1 MLSDFTLISAVGAI
15 FAAMKRTLI
24 LSLALLAAA
33 CGQSAQEHFAQ
44 AKQDFAANRYSS
56 ARLHLVSGL
65 AAEPGNREMQLL
77 QVRTLIAMGD
87 GEGAGAGLDKL
98 AREGPR
104 STELRQL
111 SAEAALL
118 RNAADEVPAL
128 LGTDAS
134 AEAERLRAIAAIQQ
148 GKPDLAR
155 AAFERAMLRAPDPR
169 VLTDYGRFL
178 LVSGEGE
185 KARKLLAQAVSAA
198 PDSFDTLM
206 LRGQIASIDGD
217 LAGALDTFARASKH
231 YPENRAA
238 LIAHASVLGD
248 LGRADEMKPLLER
261 LTAFAPDDPAVV
273 YLKARSAALA
283 KDWEAVRAAV
293 QPQEAKL
300 PLTHPARI
308 PYGEALL
315 RLGNPQLAAAQLEP
329 ILRAQPNNRTVARL
343 LAEAKLAGGDP
354 AGARSVLTRFA
365 SDPAAPIEDV
375 SLMARIAVAQKSPDA
390 AQWQQ
395 RARFPAA
402 QSLAAELGSA
412 DAAMR
417 ARYWARAIV
426 IYDHVLEVTDGK
438 NVMVLNNQAY
448 CLAMAGNLE
457 RARELADKALKLAP
471 ASPSVLDTAGWVR
484 VRSGKDIAE
493 ARSLLRKASAA
504 APQNQTIR
512 AHLAE
517 AERAPG

>member
-1 MLSDFTLISAVGAI
+1 
-15 FAAMKRTLI
+15 MKRALI
-24 LSLALLAAA
+24 LSLALLVAA

-44 AKQDFAANRYSS
+44 AQRDYAAHRYSA

-65 AAEPGNREMQLL
+65 EGEPGNREMQLL
-77 QVRTLIAMGD
+77 QARTLIALGD
-87 GEGAGAGLDKL
+87 GEGAGGVLDRLAGGKARSGEL
-98 AREGPR
+98 A
-104 STELRQL
+104 QL

-118 RNAADEVPAL
+118 RNQADAVAGY
-128 LGTDAS
+128 LGGDKS
-134 AEAERLRAIAAIQQ
+134 SEAERLRAIAAIQQ
-148 GKPDLAR
+148 GKPDAAR
-155 AAFERAMLRAPDPR
+155 AAFERALAGEANPR

-178 LVSGEGE
+178 LVTGEGE
-185 KARKLLAQAVSAA
+185 KARTLLAQAVKLA
-198 PDSFDTLM
+198 PESFDVLM

-217 LAGALDTFARASKH
+217 LAGALDAFAKASKS

-238 LIAHASVLGD
+238 LVAHASVLGD
-248 LGRADEMKPLLER
+248 LGRAAEMKPLLER

-273 YLKARSAALA
+273 YLKARSAQLA
-283 KDWEAVRAAV
+283 KDWEDVRAAV

-300 PLTHPARI
+300 AVTHPARI

-329 ILRAQPNNRTVARL
+329 ILRAQPNSRTVARL
-343 LAEAKLAGGDP
+343 LAEAKLAGGDA
-354 AGARSVLTRFA
+354 AGARTVLTQFA
-365 SDPAAPIEDV
+365 ADPAAPIEDV
-375 SLMARIAVAQKSPDA
+375 ALMAKIAAVQKSPDA
-390 AQWQQ
+390 AQWQD

-417 ARYWARAIV
+417 ARNWARAIV
-426 IYDHVLEVTDGK
+426 IYDHVLSVTDGK

-471 ASPSVLDTAGWVR
+471 GNPSVLDTAGWVR
-484 VRSGKDIAE
+484 VRSGKDVAE
-493 ARSLLRKASAA
+493 ARVLLRKAAAA

-517 AERAPG
+517 AERAPV